1 MDALVE
7 RIRSSI
13 VNGRLP
19 CPNAFRIAAEFG
31 ITPLEVGEKATQ
43 LGIKI
48 SRCQLGLFGYD
59 DLGSKSVVT
68 PMKDVPERLKAEITA
83 HLVDGRL
90 PCEAAWEI
98 AKKLKLGKVQV
109 SGAAEALGIK
119 ISSCQLGCFS

>member
-7 RIRSSI
+7 RIRSSA

-19 CPNAFRIAAEFG
+19 CPNAFRIAAELG

-59 DLGSKSVVT
+59 DLGSKGVVT

-83 HLVDGRL
+83 HLVDGKL

-98 AKKLKLGKVQV
+98 AKKLQIGKVQV

>member
-1 MDALVE
+1 L
-7 RIRSSI
+7 
-13 VNGRLP
+13 
-19 CPNAFRIAAEFG
+19 G
-31 ITPLEVGEKATQ
+31 ITPLEVGRKATQ

-59 DLGSKSVVT
+59 DLGSKSVVK
-68 PMKDVPERLKAEITA
+68 PMKDVQERLRSEITA

-98 AKKLKLGKVQV
+98 AKKLQIGKVQV

>member
-7 RIRSSI
+7 RIRSSA

-19 CPNAFRIAAEFG
+19 CPNTFRIAAELG

-98 AKKLKLGKVQV
+98 AKKLKIGKVQV

>member
-7 RIRSSI
+7 RIRSST

-19 CPNAFRIAAEFG
+19 CPNAFRIAAELG

-98 AKKLKLGKVQV
+98 AKKLKIGKVQV

>member
-7 RIRSSI
+7 RIRSSA

-19 CPNAFRIAAEFG
+19 CPNAFRIAAELG

-98 AKKLKLGKVQV
+98 AKKLQIGKVQV

>member
-19 CPNAFRIAAEFG
+19 CPAAFRIAAELG

-59 DLGSKSVVT
+59 DLGSKSVVK
-68 PMKDVPERLKAEITA
+68 PMKEVPERLKAEITA

>member
-1 MDALVE
+1 MDAVVE
-7 RIRSSI
+7 RIRSSA

-19 CPNAFRIAAEFG
+19 CPAAFRIAAELG

-68 PMKDVPERLKAEITA
+68 PMKNVPERLKAEITA

-98 AKKLKLGKVQV
+98 AKKLQIGKVRV